1 MFQIAVRFLHIEVL
15 AKAQVAEDVEDQV
28 VDLVGHVE
36 RLRPF
41 SIYTLSAPFPE
52 EIDPATASNITSAKA
67 KQDLTSPREDCHTQ
81 N

>member
-36 RLRPF
+36 RLRPLP
-41 SIYTLSAPFPE
+41 ICALSALLSE
-52 EIDPATASNITSAKA
+52 EIDPATASSITSAKA